1 MTPGGARPGYSVD
14 IVVPAGEWLTANG
27 RLHWAQRARRTRRTR
42 ARAAYAARAARIPP
56 MARARITVHVHGRT
70 RVRTDPANSYPTVKA
85 VVDGLVDA
93 GVLPDDDASHLDGPD
108 MRLGDPD
115 PHLPTGAHRL
125 TVDITQLSEPVT
137 LSTET
142 ITDTTESE

>member
-1 MTPGGARPGYSVD
+1 M
-14 IVVPAGEWLTANG
+14 G
-27 RLHWAQRARRTRRTR
+27 RAHV
-42 ARAAYAARAARIPP
+42 
-56 MARARITVHVHGRT
+56 TVHVHGRT

-85 VVDGLVDA
+85 VVDGFVDA